1 MDGDHIDT
9 NGDIT
14 FGPMVPKSGILS
26 RKAELRE
33 LQDRLSFLELSHVD
47 LEKELSTQSAIL
59 ANCKVRVDLLKNRL
73 ETLED
78 IEKQM
83 VTKVQDSSIAIDGL
97 KNQSESDDHA
107 ETELLKALSVLVSET
122 SRLESLKFK
131 LIGIEKEMNDQL
143 ADEIRSLD
151 SAEERLKQY
160 EKIRFEFNARL
171 LEKQLFAGQAENRLK
186 ERQAFFEMCHLELDK
201 ECADALIENEKIQ
214 SVEKRMMTILDA
226 ISMAHNRFDS
236 FASMCAFHK
245 KCLDASTQLL
255 NDAVR
260 KQSDIA
266 GSKDQLVQQRQMLL
280 IEKAKEELQM
290 SDISRRA
297 SEDFEIDLNHESAIR
312 QQETTKPV
320 ELTDLDDLY
329 AQIKRLGAINE
340 SALQELNDLVE
351 KQTAFQEQYSDLVFA
366 KKALLDLIDA
376 ANQEGGTQF
385 LTLFNAVSSN
395 FRELFRKLF
404 SGGQAELLLVDSER
418 PLDSGIEVI
427 ARPPGKEANNL
438 SLMSGGERTMTAVAL
453 LLAVF
458 RARPSPFCVLDE
470 VDAALDEGNV
480 GRFTEL
486 IKEFSAKTQFIMI
499 THHKRSM
506 TCADVLLGV
515 TMADPGISTRM
526 AVRIEDWIPSDYAK
540 AVA

>member
-1 MDGDHIDT
+1 
-9 NGDIT
+9 N
-14 FGPMVPKSGILS
+14 
-26 RKAELRE
+26 
-33 LQDRLSFLELSHVD
+33 
-47 LEKELSTQSAIL
+47 
-59 ANCKVRVDLLKNRL
+59 
-73 ETLED
+73 
-78 IEKQM
+78 
-83 VTKVQDSSIAIDGL
+83 
-97 KNQSESDDHA
+97 
-107 ETELLKALSVLVSET
+107 
-122 SRLESLKFK
+122 
-131 LIGIEKEMNDQL
+131 
-143 ADEIRSLD
+143 
-151 SAEERLKQY
+151 
-160 EKIRFEFNARL
+160 
-171 LEKQLFAGQAENRLK
+171 
-186 ERQAFFEMCHLELDK
+186 
-201 ECADALIENEKIQ
+201 
-214 SVEKRMMTILDA
+214 A

-236 FASMCAFHK
+236 LASMCEFHK

-255 NDAVR
+255 NDAVLN
-260 KQSDIA
+260 QSDIA

-297 SEDFEIDLNHESAIR
+297 SEDFQIDLNHESAIR
-312 QQETTKPV
+312 QQETTKPHYS
-320 ELTDLDDLY
+320 TDLDDLY
-329 AQIKRLGAINE
+329 AQIKRLGSINE
-340 SALQELNDLVE
+340 IALQELNELVE
-351 KQTAFQEQYSDLVFA
+351 KKEAFQEQFSDLVFA
-366 KKALLDLIDA
+366 KKSLLDLIDA

-515 TMADPGISTRM
+515 TMGDPGISTRM
-526 AVRIEDWIPSDYAK
+526 AVRIEDWIPSEYAK